1 MMNTTMIIYEH
12 EQLIILLI
20 KYLVHTN
27 QSWKSHLNRLMTMSI
42 YVQYIQG
49 AFLNWSLQDFS
60 KCQPVSKFWHLKL
73 FWCYLTLG
81 KILLGPVK
89 KCTMYDPLFPLRIW
103 SAFGPNWWSGLLF
116 TQKVLFSPLKWFV
129 TYNAQLKVTDKQLLR
144 EPAGRMGWKLWWCS
158 RKYFNQWK
166 MRLYSIYISSTIM
179 NTHTFVAKCVLS

>member
-60 KCQPVSKFWHLKL
+60 KCQSVSKFWHLKL

-103 SAFGPNWWSGLLF
+103 SAFGPNWWSGLHL
-116 TQKVLFSPLKWFV
+116 
-129 TYNAQLKVTDKQLLR
+129 
-144 EPAGRMGWKLWWCS
+144 GRISHKRS
-158 RKYFNQWK
+158 YFLHWSD
-166 MRLYSIYISSTIM
+166 L
-179 NTHTFVAKCVLS
+179 